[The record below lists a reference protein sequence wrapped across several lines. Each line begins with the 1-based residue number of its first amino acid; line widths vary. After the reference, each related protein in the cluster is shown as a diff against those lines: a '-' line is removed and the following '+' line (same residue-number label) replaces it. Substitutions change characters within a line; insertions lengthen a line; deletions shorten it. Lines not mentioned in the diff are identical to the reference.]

1 MEGQNSL
8 MSNTTNLHKCLLR
21 IPLNQSITVFVFL
34 HWFKPIASRMFLFV
48 VSKIALLIR
57 PNSFSVGFMSLTV
70 GFLLKFSLWSFRVI
84 KLLFSPFTSN
94 RFSTSL
100 FYKICFPSTLIYFF
114 LLLLAFLYFEV
125 MALFIIWSYSA
136 LIRKGLLFYRRKWL
150 SYVMI

>member
-1 MEGQNSL
+1 MEGQNSF
-8 MSNTTNLHKCLLR
+8 MSNTTNLHKCLLQ
-21 IPLNQSITVFVFL
+21 IPLNQSITAFVFL
-34 HWFKPIASRMFLFV
+34 HWFKPITSRMFLFV
-48 VSKIALLIR
+48 APKIALLIR
-57 PNSFSVGFMSLTV
+57 PNSFFAGFMSLNV

-114 LLLLAFLYFEV
+114 MLLLAFLYFEV

-136 LIRKGLLFYRRKWL
+136 FVNR
-150 SYVMI
+150 

>member
-21 IPLNQSITVFVFL
+21 ILLNQSITVSVFL

-57 PNSFSVGFMSLTV
+57 PNSFFAGFMSLTV
-70 GFLLKFSLWSFRVI
+70 GFLLKFSLWSFRVL

-100 FYKICFPSTLIYFF
+100 FYKICFPSTLIYLFM
-114 LLLLAFLYFEV
+114 LLLAFLYFEV
-125 MALFIIWSYSA
+125 MVLFIIWSYSA
-136 LIRKGLLFYRRKWL
+136 FVNR
-150 SYVMI
+150 